1 MWLIDQ
7 LAEQHILAAQEKGEL
22 SNLRGEG
29 EPLLLEDDRAVSE
42 ELRMGYRL
50 LKNAGF
56 LPPELEMR
64 REALEVKDL
73 LRELDP
79 DDHQTHELAKRLSLL
94 ELKLRQ
100 AGMSTAFLQGDYR
113 EAIKQHLGQE
123 K

>member
-29 EPLLLEDDRAVSE
+29 APLLLEDDSGVPE

-79 DDHQTHELAKRLSLL
+79 DDHQARELAKKLSLL

-100 AGMSTAFLQGDYR
+100 AGMSTAFLQGEYR